1 MVAVG
6 MNDPETKVNPTR
18 PTMTINLADYVDKFV
33 TITTRYGDTEV
44 GTVKYNESKEFPYQ
58 INDQEYT
65 QAGKWI
71 STKDYPTD
79 IVKIEEYIPPSERYC
94 ESCQYW
100 ENGYCDFPNT
110 TLSEKRNAG
119 DAFVEIVATA
129 DDDQGL
135 FASLKTGPKFG
146 CIHHKGVW
154 E

>member
-1 MVAVG
+1 
-6 MNDPETKVNPTR
+6 
-18 PTMTINLADYVDKFV
+18 MTINLADYVDKFV
-33 TITTRYGDTEV
+33 TITTRYGSIEV
-44 GTVKYNESKEFPYQ
+44 GTVKYNESQEFPYQ

-79 IVKIEEYIPPSERYC
+79 IVKIEEYIPPTERYC

-119 DAFVEIVATA
+119 DAFVEVVATA

-135 FASLKTGPKFG
+135 FASLKTGPKFS

-154 E
+154 Q